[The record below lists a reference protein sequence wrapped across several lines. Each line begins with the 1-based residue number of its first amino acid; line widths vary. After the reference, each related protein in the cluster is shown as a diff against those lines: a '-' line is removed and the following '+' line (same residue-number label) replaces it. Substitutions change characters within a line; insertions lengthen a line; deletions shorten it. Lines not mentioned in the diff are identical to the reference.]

1 MALPFLP
8 YETIAATFI
17 GLKTETMTEP
27 LPVAV
32 YQLNAG
38 KLDSQDSL
46 APKCWSVFMQSIR
59 TNNDIEG
66 RYHSLNRRAAG

>member
-17 GLKTETMTEP
+17 GLKTETTTEP

-46 APKCWSVFMQSIR
+46 APKCWSVRIYAINQ
-59 TNNDIEG
+59 NKQ
-66 RYHSLNRRAAG
+66 